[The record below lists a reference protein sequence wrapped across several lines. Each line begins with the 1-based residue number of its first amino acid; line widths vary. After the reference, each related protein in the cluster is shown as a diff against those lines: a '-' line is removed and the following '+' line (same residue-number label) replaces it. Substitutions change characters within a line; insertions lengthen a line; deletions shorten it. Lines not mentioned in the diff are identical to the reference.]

1 MGQKALIR
9 LLIVFAVI
17 GVIAAILH
25 FTSPGKVET
34 ITNTS
39 EREKVFPD
47 FPINDVA
54 QIRITSPSDEVNLK
68 KTDAGWAV
76 AERADFPADA
86 GTAVEFLRNVW
97 DLKIV
102 QSPEIGPS
110 QYGRLSLIDP
120 DKGGEDNAATVVT
133 FLNGEGQ
140 ELTALWLGKVKENST
155 GQPSPMGG
163 MATTEAGRYVKTA
176 DEEAV
181 HLVSETFSD
190 IETEP
195 SAWLDSDQF
204 FKVEKIKT
212 IAIQTGNEAD
222 DWKLTREEVS
232 GDFTLV
238 GAKEDEELDPVKVG
252 SMKSAFSSP
261 RFEDVI
267 VGEEAKE
274 NAPGKTTFVIETFD
288 GFTYT
293 VKLGEK
299 SELNEFYLTYD
310 VSGDFPEKRKEG
322 EEESDEEKKERDE
335 AFAAE
340 LKTLQDKLAAET
352 AMAGKVF
359 KVRSYVADSLIKK
372 REEILKKDEAAEGG
386 AAGAGP
392 TFTPGSEP
400 PAALNGAMPAPGAP
414 AGVIPDKP
422 VAPKPPV
429 NAPGAK
435 ADAPP
440 KPKVEKPAP
449 KAAPA
454 KPAAKPAPGKNQ
466 KAKPESKP
474 APGKEEASKA
484 DAEAPAPEKEE
495 APKADTEAPAPGKKA
510 EEN

>member
-76 AERADFPADA
+76 AERDNFPADA

-120 DKGGEDNAATVVT
+120 AKGGEDNAATIVS
-133 FLNGEGQ
+133 FLSGEGQ

-195 SAWLDSDQF
+195 SAWLDSDKF
-204 FKVEKIKT
+204 FKIEKIKT
-212 IAIQTGNEAD
+212 IAIQTGNDAD

-238 GAKEDEELDPVKVG
+238 GSKEDEELDPVKVG

-288 GFTYT
+288 GYTYT

-299 SELNEFYLTYD
+299 SELNEFFLTYD
-310 VSGDFPEKRKEG
+310 VSGKFPEKRKEG

-340 LKTLQDKLAAET
+340 LKTLQDKLAAEK

-372 REEILKKDEAAEGG
+372 REEILKKDEAAEG
-386 AAGAGP
+386 APAAGP
-392 TFTPGSEP
+392 TFTPGSQP

-435 ADAPP
+435 ADATP

-454 KPAAKPAPGKNQ
+454 EPAEKPAPEKAEE
-466 KAKPESKP
+466 AKPKSKP
-474 APGKEEASKA
+474 APK
-484 DAEAPAPEKEE
+484 KEE
-495 APKADTEAPAPGKKA
+495 APKAGAEAPAPAPEKA
-510 EEN
+510 AEGDQ